1 MYLPR
6 ISPRTP
12 AGESRL
18 CPPSLTTFALVAA
31 LAASSVGCGVDTE
44 PAVAE
49 FDCSLDGQ
57 KAFVGSIMSN
67 FYLWYDRVPPVSYDA
82 AASPEELMRLMTY
95 TELDHWSGMQRQQER
110 SEFFDRGRFQGFGY
124 TLGQDADGGL
134 RISWV
139 HEGSAAGRAG
149 LDRGALI
156 EGVNGRSLDELT
168 SLELGAELGKEVV
181 VHHIRELDG
190 STRDVELRQGDVEI
204 TSVKAVSILPSPQGP
219 VGYLMFTTFV
229 RPGEAELREAFTQFQ
244 QAGVQRLVIDLR
256 YNSGGLLDTAA
267 LLGSLIDADAAG
279 QPLII
284 ETYNDKNTE
293 LNRARLMYA
302 TPEAVSVPE
311 VVFLATGRTASASE
325 QVINGLAPY
334 LSVRMV
340 GSRTLGKPVGADSW
354 THCDYAIA
362 PITFHSLNAQGQGDY
377 FSGIQPECEVPDDLL
392 HRLGDPEEAQ
402 LQAALRLLDGKP
414 CSEAAEELASQGSQ
428 LPAAAETG
436 DAAESSSAA
445 ERQLPPERRAP
456 SLRPSSLRSPRS
468 PVPRELPPGPIADL
482 PGWY

>member
-1 MYLPR
+1 M
-6 ISPRTP
+6 
-12 AGESRL
+12 
-18 CPPSLTTFALVAA
+18 TFALLTA
-31 LAASSVGCGVDTE
+31 LAAGSFGCGVEDD
-44 PAVAE
+44 PGLE

-57 KAFVGSIMSN
+57 KAFVGRIMSD

-95 TELDHWSGMQRQQER
+95 TEVDHWSGMQRQQER
-110 SEFFDRGRFQGFGY
+110 SEFFDQGRFQGFGY
-124 TLGQDADGGL
+124 TLGQDAEGGL
-134 RISWV
+134 RVSWV

-156 EGVNGRSLDELT
+156 VGVNGHSLEELT
-168 SLELGAELGKEVV
+168 SAELGAELGKPVV
-181 VHHIRELDG
+181 VHSIRELDG
-190 STRDVELRQGDVEI
+190 STRDVELRLGDVEI
-204 TSVKAVSILPSPQGP
+204 TSVKSVSILPSAQGP

-229 RPGEAELREAFTQFQ
+229 RPGEEELRRAFTQFQ
-244 QAGVQRLVIDLR
+244 EAGVQRLVIDLR
-256 YNSGGLLDTAA
+256 YNSGGLLSTAA
-267 LLGSLIDADAAG
+267 LLGSLIGADAAG

-284 ETYNDKNTE
+284 ETYNDRHTE
-293 LNRARLMYA
+293 LNRARLMFE

-334 LSVRMV
+334 LKVRMV

-362 PITFHSLNAQGQGDY
+362 PITFHSLNAAGEGDY
-377 FSGIQPECEVPDDLL
+377 FHGIQPECEVPDDLL

-402 LQAALRLLDGKP
+402 LQAALRLLDGKS
-414 CSEAAEELASQGSQ
+414 CFEEEQAELASASAVPTGSAQPSSPAELQ
-428 LPAAAETG
+428 LRAG
-436 DAAESSSAA
+436 S
-445 ERQLPPERRAP
+445 RAP
-456 SLRPSSLRSPRS
+456 SLRADPLLRADDTFPGPGSPAL
-468 PVPRELPPGPIADL
+468 RELPPGPLVDR